1 MSIICP
7 HGKKFESHGSHFL
20 NFSRILQIS
29 GSKGVRPDFFPPT
42 NPEIGGGRGAGV
54 LGGEEPRAK
63 NAKFFIE
70 TPVGR
75 SGS

>member
-42 NPEIGGGRGAGV
+42 GAGV